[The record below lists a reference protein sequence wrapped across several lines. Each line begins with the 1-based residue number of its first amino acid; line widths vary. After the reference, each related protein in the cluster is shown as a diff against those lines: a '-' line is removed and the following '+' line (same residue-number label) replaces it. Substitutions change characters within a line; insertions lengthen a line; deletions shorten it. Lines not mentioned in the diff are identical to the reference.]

1 MRNHR
6 MLVVAICISL
16 IAACQS
22 FQLETKPVPLTDS
35 ASFKQTIQVQTL
47 QGKTWTLT
55 HAHVSNGRLI
65 GNVGTAEVNIAVS
78 DVREVKVLK
87 YDGKKT
93 WQTIG
98 FIGDVLGGVADA
110 MPSGRH

>member
-1 MRNHR
+1 
-6 MLVVAICISL
+6 MLIIATCSL
-16 IAACQS
+16 LGACQS
-22 FQLETKPVPLTDS
+22 FQVETRPVPLTDS

-47 QGKTWTLT
+47 QGNTWTLT
-55 HAHVSNGRLI
+55 HAHVLNGRLI
-65 GNVGTAEVNIAVS
+65 GTVGTAEVNIPVS

-93 WQTIG
+93 WETIG

-110 MPSGRH
+110 LPSGRH

>member
-1 MRNHR
+1 
-6 MLVVAICISL
+6 MLIIATCSL
-16 IAACQS
+16 LGACQS
-22 FQLETKPVPLTDS
+22 FQVETRPVPLTDS

-47 QGKTWTLT
+47 QGNTWTLT
-55 HAHVSNGRLI
+55 HAHVLNERLI
-65 GNVGTAEVNIAVS
+65 GTVGTAEVNIPVS

-93 WQTIG
+93 WETIG

-110 MPSGRH
+110 LPSGRH